1 MFESALITKLADD
14 NILADILTEYS
25 SAPAI
30 FSDLAPE
37 DAEMPYVVI
46 RIIRSANECPAI
58 QEFTVYV
65 DYFDYDKSAADSRKA
80 AERIELLLDRAHL
93 EHARYKTIR
102 IFFFAGSPVI
112 EPDPRAIHYNLQ
124 FSARAGRINFC
135 DYVST
140 TEGD

>member
-1 MFESALITKLADD
+1 MFESALITKLAADD
-14 NILADILTEYS
+14 ILAYYLTEYS
-25 SAPAI
+25 GAPAI

-37 DAEMPYVVI
+37 DAVMPYAVV
-46 RIIRSANECPAI
+46 RIIRNSNECPAV

-65 DYFDYDKSAADSRKA
+65 DYFDYDNSAVNSRKA
-80 AERIELLLDRAHL
+80 AERIELILDRVHL
-93 EHARYKTIR
+93 EHAKYKTIR
-102 IFFFAGSPVI
+102 MFFFSGGPVI

-124 FSARAGRINFC
+124 FTARAGRINFC